1 MQGHALMGKYEAST
15 QPYLYG
21 FRGRTDERYDNVRTV
36 RDERYVYIRHFMPQ
50 RPYGQHVAVMFMS
63 QTAQVWK
70 KLFDEGKLP
79 PHQAAFWQTKPSEEL
94 YDLQKDP
101 DEVCNLVD
109 SPAHQAILVRMRQA
123 LRQWQLDI
131 RDVGMLPEGEIHGRS
146 EDSSPYSM
154 GHNRTQYDLET
165 ILTTANLATN
175 GRADGVGELQ
185 EALASSDSAVRYWGA
200 VGLLCRGK
208 PAVDRT
214 KAELRAAL
222 DDDSP
227 YVRLVA
233 AESLG
238 RYGEP
243 SDREPSLD
251 ALCNIARQ
259 ETNGYAALEAVN
271 ALEYVCL
278 DLVRHGVEPQTLTT
292 RLQSIDPDRNYLPE
306 SRLNK
311 KLVAWPQRV
320 LAHIE
325 EITTP
330 TEDITN

>member
-1 MQGHALMGKYEAST
+1 
-15 QPYLYG
+15 
-21 FRGRTDERYDNVRTV
+21 
-36 RDERYVYIRHFMPQ
+36 
-50 RPYGQHVAVMFMS
+50 
-63 QTAQVWK
+63 
-70 KLFDEGKLP
+70 
-79 PHQAAFWQTKPSEEL
+79 
-94 YDLQKDP
+94 
-101 DEVCNLVD
+101 
-109 SPAHQAILVRMRQA
+109 
-123 LRQWQLDI
+123 
-131 RDVGMLPEGEIHGRS
+131 MLC
-146 EDSSPYSM
+146 
-154 GHNRTQYDLET
+154 
-165 ILTTANLATN
+165 AT
-175 GRADGVGELQ
+175 R
-185 EALASSDSAVRYWGA
+185 GA

-208 PAVDRT
+208 PAVDPA

-259 ETNGYAALEAVN
+259 ETNGYAVLEAVN

-278 DLVRHGVEPQTLTT
+278 DLVQHGVEPQTLTT

-320 LAHIE
+320 LTHIE
-325 EITTP
+325 EIITP